1 MYPDSL
7 TQCKHVCMGGT
18 HMTKE
23 FNQLLNPI
31 VTNLAPDGL
40 TNFQR
45 IISDIPGIVRL
56 TFGEPGFDADARIKN
71 AVIASVEENN
81 SHYTDPTGEPELRDA
96 VQCYF
101 NQKYK
106 TNYPSADNV
115 LVTAG
120 VSEGINVVFM
130 TLLAPG
136 EGVLIPE
143 PAYAPYFA
151 ALDLA
156 HANAVSINTRATK
169 FKLTPEQVEEA
180 INHAEVPVKAILFNY
195 PTNPTGVTYTR
206 EELVALSAV
215 FEKHQL
221 WVISDEIYSQLTY
234 DQQHVSLAELLP
246 EQTVMITGLSK
257 SHALTGY
264 RLGFILASER
274 FMIQAR
280 KVHDT
285 LMFSLPKILQDG
297 ALAAITQAD
306 EVVAEMRDIY
316 RERRDWVLADLESLG
331 FDVITPEGA
340 FYLFAKIPTDMG
352 DDGYAF
358 ALDLANEAKVA
369 VIPGAAFSE
378 STKDYIRISYA
389 ASDADLKE
397 GMQRIHRFLE
407 TKRVK

>member
-1 MYPDSL
+1 
-7 TQCKHVCMGGT
+7 
-18 HMTKE
+18 MTKE

-71 AVIASVEENN
+71 AVIASVEDNN
-81 SHYTDPTGEPELRDA
+81 SHYTDPTGEPELREA
-96 VQCYF
+96 VQQYF
-101 NQKYK
+101 NKKYK
-106 TNYPSADNV
+106 TRYESPNNV

-151 ALDLA
+151 ALNLA
-156 HANAVSINTRATK
+156 HAEAVSINTRATK

-180 INHAEVPVKAILFNY
+180 ITNATVPVKAILFNY

-206 EELVALSAV
+206 EELTALSEV

-234 DQQHVSLAELLP
+234 DQAHVSLAELMP
-246 EQTVMITGLSK
+246 EQTIMITGLSK

-285 LMFSLPKILQDG
+285 LMFSLPKIFQDG

-306 EVVAEMRDIY
+306 DVVTDMRDIY
-316 RERRDWVLADLESLG
+316 RERRNWLLADLESLG
-331 FDVITPEGA
+331 FDVIRPEGA
-340 FYLFAKIPTDMG
+340 FYLFAKIPEDMG
-352 DDGYAF
+352 TDGYNF
-358 ALDLANEAKVA
+358 ALNLAKEAKVA
-369 VIPGAAFSE
+369 VIPGSAFSD
-378 STKDYIRISYA
+378 STADYIRISYA
-389 ASDADLKE
+389 ASDNDLRE
-397 GMQRIHRFLE
+397 GMQRIRKFLDM
-407 TKRVK
+407 KRAI